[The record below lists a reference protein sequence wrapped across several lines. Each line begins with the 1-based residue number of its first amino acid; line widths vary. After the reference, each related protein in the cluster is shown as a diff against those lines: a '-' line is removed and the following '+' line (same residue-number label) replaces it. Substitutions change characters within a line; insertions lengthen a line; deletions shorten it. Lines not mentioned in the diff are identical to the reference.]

1 MKKRLRGRIRHTFE
15 PSRFATEQLIKVY
28 ELLEPL
34 VSRKISAPP
43 PVHPARDKRSA
54 ATAKAKEGEQ

>member
-1 MKKRLRGRIRHTFE
+1 MKKRVCGRIRHTFE
-15 PSRFATEQLIKVY
+15 PNRFATEQLIKVY

-43 PVHPARDKRSA
+43 PSHPARDKRSA

>member
-15 PSRFATEQLIKVY
+15 PNRFATEQLIKVY

-34 VSRKISAPP
+34 VSRTISAPSTSH
-43 PVHPARDKRSA
+43 PVRNKRSA
-54 ATAKAKEGEQ
+54 AKAKEGEQ